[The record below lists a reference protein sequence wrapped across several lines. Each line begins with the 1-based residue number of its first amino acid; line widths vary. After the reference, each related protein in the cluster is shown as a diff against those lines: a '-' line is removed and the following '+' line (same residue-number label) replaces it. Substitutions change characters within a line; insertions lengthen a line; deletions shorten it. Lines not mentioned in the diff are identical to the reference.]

1 MVLGIDLG
9 TTYSVGAYIDR
20 NGDPR
25 VIENAEGSHLT
36 PSVVM
41 LENRR
46 DRLMC
51 IVAGYGKEMDAFLA
65 VNQGLKSRLS
75 NEVIFEDYTLDEMQ
89 QIFYKMAEKKGL
101 ILEQGSEQAVR
112 GMIENAKKGTADF
125 GNARGV
131 RNLLENCIRRKDS
144 RIASSLREGKALENE
159 ELLTLRKEDL
169 L

>member
-1 MVLGIDLG
+1 MNKTIRAI
-9 TTYSVGAYIDR
+9 SAAI
-20 NGDPR
+20 
-25 VIENAEGSHLT
+25 
-36 PSVVM
+36 
-41 LENRR
+41 
-46 DRLMC
+46 
-51 IVAGYGKEMDAFLA
+51 IVALWVALTGFAWFGPSKDISEAERRPLQQMPEISVDTLLNGNFM
-65 VNQGLKSRLS
+65 GT
-75 NEVIFEDYTLDEMQ
+75 FEDYTLDEMQ

-112 GMIENAKKGTADF
+112 GMIENAKKGTADL